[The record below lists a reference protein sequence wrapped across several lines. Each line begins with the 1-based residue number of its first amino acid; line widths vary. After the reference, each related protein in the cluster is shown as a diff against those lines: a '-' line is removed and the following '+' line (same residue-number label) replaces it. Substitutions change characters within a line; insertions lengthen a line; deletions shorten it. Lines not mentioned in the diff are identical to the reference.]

1 MSKIYKALE
10 KAEREREEGLKK
22 GDPVAPEMEEERVER
37 HEIKSKF
44 EKVEGISSDLKPVPL
59 LQSGSLAAEQF
70 RKLRTYLLRF
80 KTQGAP
86 KTIMVTSATSGE
98 GKSFVSANL
107 AISISHELNAHALLV
122 ECDLRNPNL
131 AQRFGLQDGKG
142 LSDYLAGNG
151 NASELLMKTKVEK
164 LSLLPAGT
172 IQDNPTELIGSKKM
186 ETLIHELRSRYPDR
200 VVVID
205 STPLL
210 ATTEP
215 EVLAKFVDGIIIVV
229 RAGVTP
235 RETVKQA
242 IANLDKGKIIG
253 FVLNDLEFKSHGQS
267 SRYFGSDGYHY
278 KYGYGYRYGYG
289 KNKAQPPPSR
299 WGKLFRFIRRSS

>member
-10 KAEREREEGLKK
+10 KAERERKEGLKN
-22 GDPVAPEMEEERVER
+22 GDHVTPEIEEERIER
-37 HEIKSKF
+37 HEITR
-44 EKVEGISSDLKPVPL
+44 EPQKVEGISSDPKLVSL
-59 LQSGSLAAEQF
+59 MQSGSLAAEQF

-80 KTQGAP
+80 KIHDVP
-86 KTIMVTSATSGE
+86 KTIMITSATSGE
-98 GKSFVSANL
+98 GKTFVAANL
-107 AISISHELNAHALLV
+107 AISISYELNTHALLV
-122 ECDLRNPNL
+122 DCDLRNPNL
-131 AQRFGLQDGKG
+131 AQWFGLQNGKG
-142 LSDYLAGNG
+142 LSDYLSGNG
-151 NASELLMKTKVEK
+151 NSSELFMKTKVEK
-164 LSLLPAGT
+164 LNLLSSGT

-186 ETLIHELRSRYPDR
+186 EALIHELKSRYPDR
-200 VVVID
+200 YMIID

-210 ATTEP
+210 ATAEP

-253 FVLNDLEFKSHGQS
+253 FVLNHLEFKSNGQA
-267 SRYFGSDGYHY
+267 SRYFGSGGYYH

-289 KNKAQPPPSR
+289 KSKAIPPQGP
-299 WGKLFRFIRRSS
+299 WGKLLRFMRKSD